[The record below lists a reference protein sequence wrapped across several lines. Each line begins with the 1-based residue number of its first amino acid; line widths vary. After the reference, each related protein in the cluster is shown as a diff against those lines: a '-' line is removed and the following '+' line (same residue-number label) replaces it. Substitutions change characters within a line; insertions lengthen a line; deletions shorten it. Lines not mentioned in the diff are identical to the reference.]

1 MGQEYDRH
9 FEDFRQPS
17 KHEKGGIIK
26 LSGAFLLDHEQEI
39 LNLIENENQKAIAEN
54 PEHKVIKVEKA
65 NSGIMV
71 EVSEHSLAMHI
82 GKSLS
87 SAFKGKHEYK
97 FRPGEK
103 FVEVDWQRD

>member
-9 FEDFRQPS
+9 FEDYRNTPL
-17 KHEKGGIIK
+17 HEKGGIIRI
-26 LSGAFLLDHEQEI
+26 SGAFLLDHEQEI
-39 LNLIENENQKAIAEN
+39 LNLIENENKRANSEN
-54 PEHKVIKVEKA
+54 PEHKVIKIDKA
-65 NSGIMV
+65 KSGIMV

-87 SAFKGKHEYK
+87 HAFKGKHEYK